1 MEPKVFYLSLPHD
14 RSGSISKNRFRLELL
29 WGVGKMLDLME
40 DDREFTMVFDYAC
53 DIEVHYKDG
62 FEFFQIKTH
71 GTSKNYTT
79 NSLTKVKGEGSI
91 LGKLYVLNKDAE
103 NQNIQLAVVSNIPYN
118 SMPSDTL
125 TNCFSSLP
133 ATEQA
138 KIAVALQQELG
149 ISNVDFSKL
158 YYIQTGMNLEK
169 PENEIRGKLILSF
182 EKVKHCEPTNPNAL
196 YRLVVD
202 TVQEKA
208 CYEYSSKEYD
218 EILCLKGLSRDEFDR
233 MLDLHVENAKTGIK
247 AASDYIDS
255 IQGIRERKI
264 YKKALPNV
272 LKMLSTTRTFRKIE
286 LSVAAFLNSSEELDD
301 MENTIDKLTDTF
313 HAAFLPEITNAEKVV
328 FYIVVIKRFEEG
340 VYDDEDDI

>member
-1 MEPKVFYLSLPHD
+1 
-14 RSGSISKNRFRLELL
+14 
-29 WGVGKMLDLME
+29 MLDLME

-79 NSLTKVKGEGSI
+79 KSLTAVKGEGSI
-91 LGKLYVLNKDAE
+91 LGKLYVLNKEAE
-103 NQNIQLAVVSNIPYN
+103 NQNIQLAVVSNIPYS

-125 TNCFSSLP
+125 TNCFTALT

-138 KIAVALQQELG
+138 KIAEALQEELG
-149 ISNVDFSKL
+149 IPEVDFSKL
-158 YYIQTGMNLEK
+158 YYIQTGMNLEN

-208 CYEYSSKEYD
+208 CYEYSSGEYD
-218 EILCLKGLSRDEFDR
+218 EILRLKGVSRDEFDR

-247 AASDYIDS
+247 AASDYIES
-255 IQGIRERKI
+255 MQGIRERKT

-272 LKMLSTTRTFRKIE
+272 LKMLATTRTFGKIE
-286 LSVAAFLNSSEELDD
+286 LSVASYLNNLENLED
-301 MENTIDKLTDTF
+301 MENTIDRLIDNF
-313 HAAFLPEITNAEKVV
+313 NDAFPPEITNAEKVV